1 MVIETAL
8 VPLIAIAGLVI
19 GIFGLVA
26 ASWILE
32 RNFQNALWE
41 DFLLI
46 IAYLCGLMGV
56 LSFCWLMG
64 GLLLG

>member
-8 VPLIAIAGLVI
+8 VPFIAIAGLVI
-19 GIFGLVA
+19 GIFGLA
-26 ASWILE
+26 AALWILK

-46 IAYLCGLMGV
+46 IAYMCGLMGAM
-56 LSFCWLMG
+56 SFCWLMG

>member
-8 VPLIAIAGLVI
+8 VPFIAIAGLVI
-19 GIFGLVA
+19 GIFGLA
-26 ASWILE
+26 AALWILE

-46 IAYLCGLMGV
+46 VAYLCGLMGV
-56 LSFCWLMG
+56 MSFCWLMG

>member
-8 VPLIAIAGLVI
+8 VPFIAIAGLVI
-19 GIFGLVA
+19 GIFGLTA
-26 ASWILE
+26 AAWILE

-56 LSFCWLMG
+56 MSFCWLMG